1 MPTDEK
7 GGTISS
13 KYYAGMAAGV
23 NSCLN
28 CHPDKD
34 FCTSAVT
41 VHTRETYTEN
51 HKVVAYF
58 CFPLIGLAVPLR
70 PGDTLFFNPREYHCI
85 SSRCDNKDDIYCVSL
100 YLKSACV
107 GLNNNLLKREIV
119 QISNS
124 PGNNQGYEL
133 QKIDIEESYS
143 L

>member
-107 GLNNNLLKREIV
+107 GLNNNLLKLLPYEKKCYDHYSK
-119 QISNS
+119 SN
-124 PGNNQGYEL
+124 NL
-133 QKIDIEESYS
+133 
-143 L
+143 